1 MRRRARW
8 SHVTIALA
16 VIAAVA
22 IATPAIGGS
31 SGDSTATSAA
41 TAKKKLKKL
50 VKKEVAK
57 QLKNKQGPPGPPG
70 QNGQNGQDGQ
80 DGTALAG
87 ARVVG
92 TDASFSPGTAFGGI
106 EASKSAAGGYCI
118 RVPFTPRN
126 IQVSVESDDHNARV
140 RLVAFGGGF
149 GTCTSSLPGYQAWVT
164 THVIATNSF
173 ADSDF
178 HILVN

>member
-1 MRRRARW
+1 VSRTL
-8 SHVTIALA
+8 SLGKVTIALA
-16 VIAAVA
+16 VIAAATVA
-22 IATPAIGGS
+22 VPALGRQDAT
-31 SGDSTATSAA
+31 TA
-41 TAKKKLKKL
+41 AKNPLKKL

-57 QLKNKQGPPGPPG
+57 QLKNKQGPAGPAG
-70 QNGQNGQDGQ
+70 QNGK

-106 EASKSAAGGYCI
+106 EATKSAAGGYCI
-118 RVPFTPRN
+118 RVPFEPRN

-140 RLVAFGGGF
+140 RMVAFGGGF
-149 GTCTSSLPGYQAWVT
+149 GTCSSTLPGHQAWVT
-164 THVIATNSF
+164 THLLSTNAFS
-173 ADSDF
+173 DSDF

>member
-1 MRRRARW
+1 MKWRARW
-8 SHVTIALA
+8 GHVVIALA
-16 VIAAVA
+16 LIAVVA
-22 IATPAIGGS
+22 IAAPAIGGPS
-31 SGDSTATSAA
+31 
-41 TAKKKLKKL
+41 LKKL

-57 QLKNKQGPPGPPG
+57 QISKAKGPAGPPGAPG
-70 QNGQNGQDGQ
+70 APGA
-80 DGTALAG
+80 DGTAKAG

-92 TDASFSPGTAFGGI
+92 SDASFSPGTAFGGI
-106 EASKSAAGGYCI
+106 EATKSAAGGYCI

-149 GTCTSSLPGYQAWVT
+149 GTCASSLPGHQAWVSTHLLT
-164 THVIATNSF
+164 TNAFS
-173 ADSDF
+173 DSDF